1 MHESMHLFGGL
12 GALDER
18 SHADAPGC
26 DEADLDGLPTG
37 RRLSNADSYA
47 ALAIRLA
54 KAGGGLRAS
63 AAAPA
68 TSCAAGVLPKRCS
81 RCTSSTTG
89 SARPDRVAH
98 PVVRALTGRA
108 GPSGVARTKAG
119 RRDCAR
125 AGPRRPRRAVS
136 LIVTGVQAEDSPQF
150 EAVLDL
156 LHPDNPRAPRRGPP
170 WAGPQRSA
178 DLASARSRHIHDDG
192 YRKGGEI
199 DVGVGS
205 GTRSRAA
212 TPDDAPVRSA
222 MECRGVR
229 TPPCHLSVRL
239 RFLRGPAGSNRRGPA
254 RTRPADP
261 SSVAADRRAGGRI
274 AAAP

>member
-1 MHESMHLFGGL
+1 VINDPDDVNLERTLMHESMHLFGGL
-12 GALDER
+12 GALGER
-18 SHADAPGC
+18 SHGDAPGR

-63 AAAPA
+63 AEHFRGADLALVTTPRKTTLHLADAPDTFTVLIDLVRDLA
-68 TSCAAGVLPKRCS
+68 PTMQWRLTDAAGRHYLLLNLQDEVVDPTTATDSTLVKLGRRTRDLLRSRVLPKRCS

-108 GPSGVARTKAG
+108 GPSG
-119 RRDCAR
+119 
-125 AGPRRPRRAVS
+125 
-136 LIVTGVQAEDSPQF
+136 
-150 EAVLDL
+150 
-156 LHPDNPRAPRRGPP
+156 
-170 WAGPQRSA
+170 
-178 DLASARSRHIHDDG
+178 
-192 YRKGGEI
+192 
-199 DVGVGS
+199 
-205 GTRSRAA
+205 
-212 TPDDAPVRSA
+212 SA